1 VDLGLYLR
9 VLLRFWYLLVLGFAV
24 AVGLAVLSFYNISSS
39 GLTPRAKETWQSQA
53 TLFLTEPGF
62 PAGRRRIDV
71 VPVEIGGETVL
82 QSAQNQPSQYT
93 ALAALYARL
102 AQSDQVNEIMRNDG
116 RGPLAGSFSAVPTA
130 DTTYRRADPL
140 PMLSLFGTGST
151 PAAAVETA
159 ERGKDAFLRY
169 LRTEQAQAGISPSKR
184 VLVETIN
191 EPQSAQLIV
200 PRKKTLPFVVFFAVL
215 FATAALIF
223 VLENLRPS
231 VRPVANEPKLTDV
244 RRSA

>member
-1 VDLGLYLR
+1 MDLRLYSR
-9 VLLRFWYLLVLGFAV
+9 VLLRFWYLLLLGFAL
-24 AVGLAVLSFYNISSS
+24 ALGLAVLSFYNVSSS

-62 PAGRRRIDV
+62 PAGRRRIEV

-93 ALAALYARL
+93 ALAALYAKL
-102 AQSDQVNEIMRNDG
+102 AQSDRVNEMMRNDG
-116 RGPLAGSFSAVPTA
+116 RGPLAGTFSAVPTA

-151 PAAAVETA
+151 AAAAVETA
-159 ERGKDAFLRY
+159 KRGTDAFLRY

-200 PRKKTLPFVVFFAVL
+200 PRKKTLPFVVFLAVA
-215 FATAALIF
+215 FATVALIF

>member
-1 VDLGLYLR
+1 MDLRLYAR
-9 VLLRFWYLLVLGFAV
+9 VLFRFWYLLLIGFAL
-24 AVGLAVLSFYNISSS
+24 AVGLAVLSFYNVSSS
-39 GLTPRAKETWQSQA
+39 GLTPRAKEVWQSQA

-62 PAGRRRIDV
+62 PAGRRKIDV
-71 VPVEIGGETVL
+71 VPVVIGGETVL

-93 ALAALYARL
+93 ALAGLYAKL
-102 AQSDQVNEIMRNDG
+102 AQSDQVAALMRNDG

-130 DTTYRRADPL
+130 DTTYRRAEAL

-151 PAAAVETA
+151 PQAAIETA
-159 ERGKDAFLRY
+159 KRGKDAFLRY
-169 LRTEQAQAGISPSKR
+169 LRTEQAQAGIGADKR

-191 EPQSAQLIV
+191 EPRSALLIV
-200 PRKKTLPFVVFFAVL
+200 PRKKTLPFVVFFAVV
-215 FATAALIF
+215 FATIALAF

-231 VRPVANEPKLTDV
+231 IQPVANEHKLADV